1 MYKEFKLLV
10 PKELLSSMKIAAR
23 LNKKSIDEF
32 VTEALVEKIR
42 KGSKYHKARDR
53 QVHILEDND

>member
-1 MYKEFKLLV
+1 
-10 PKELLSSMKIAAR
+10 MKIAAR